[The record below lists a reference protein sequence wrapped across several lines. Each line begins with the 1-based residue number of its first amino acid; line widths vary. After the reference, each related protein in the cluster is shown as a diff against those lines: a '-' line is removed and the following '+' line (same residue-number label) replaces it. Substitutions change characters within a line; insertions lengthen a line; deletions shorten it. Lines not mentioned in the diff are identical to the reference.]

1 MEFENELEQDTD
13 LAINILP
20 MIDVLFAILL
30 FFIISSLILN
40 RNGMIGINRPQT
52 SINTPIDKKAIV
64 ISANK
69 EGEIYINKIKSGPS
83 TLAEDLGSIKKEVKT
98 DRVLVDADASVQYG
112 VVFNIIETAK
122 TAGFES
128 VSLLTDRLISAAN

>member
-30 FFIISSLILN
+30 FFVISSLILN
-40 RNGMIGINRPQT
+40 RNSMIGINRPQT

-69 EGEIYINKIKSGPS
+69 EGEIFINKIKSGSS
-83 TLAEDLGSIKKEVKT
+83 TLAEYLGSIKNKF
-98 DRVLVDADASVQYG
+98 LQDAKQTFIPSNNTFFC
-112 VVFNIIETAK
+112 VF
-122 TAGFES
+122 FM
-128 VSLLTDRLISAAN
+128 